1 MSTQESLIGVTNL
14 LRRLMGTVK
23 IISGLHQE
31 VEEVERVKDGKSMSF
46 LHPILEW
53 GGALMVVTI
62 DQYPKAL
69 IQNPLLGRQRQHRL
83 GPSLGRVLADGSLE
97 ILMVCL
103 PLSQS

>member
-1 MSTQESLIGVTNL
+1 MD
-14 LRRLMGTVK
+14 MGKT
-23 IISGLHQE
+23 ISGLHRE
-31 VEEVERVKDGKSMSF
+31 ADEVERVKDGKSMSF

-62 DQYPKAL
+62 DQYPRAL

-83 GPSLGRVLADGSLE
+83 GPSLGQALVDGSLE

-103 PLSQS
+103 PL

>member
-1 MSTQESLIGVTNL
+1 MRTLMRESQTGVTNL
-14 LRRLMGTVK
+14 LRKLMGTGK
-23 IISGLHQE
+23 TISGLHQE
-31 VEEVERVKDGKSMSF
+31 VEGVERVKDGKSMSF

-53 GGALMVVTI
+53 GEALMVVTI

-69 IQNPLLGRQRQHRL
+69 IQNPLPGRLRQHRL

-103 PLSQS
+103 PL